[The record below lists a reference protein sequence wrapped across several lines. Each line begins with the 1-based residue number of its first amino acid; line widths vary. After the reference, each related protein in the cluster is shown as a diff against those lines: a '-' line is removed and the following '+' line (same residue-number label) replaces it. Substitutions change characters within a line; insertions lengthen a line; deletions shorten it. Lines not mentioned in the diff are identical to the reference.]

1 MSSTSQTH
9 KRYLQNSDGSVY
21 WPFTAWDAVVG
32 KPTDLVDKPA
42 LDAAIAGISMSSNAD
57 ISWHTS
63 GFSYLNGIQPID
75 GRPIAQYQAVKLGN
89 IQYVTLQVYFTNAAD
104 NGDIVMLDPDMPK
117 DPSTP
122 TMIGGWCDGNGSQ
135 QFPSRIRADWDNRK
149 LTLEAYDP
157 EKMRNDSWFYFEK
170 NWWCKI

>member
-1 MSSTSQTH
+1 MRAITN
-9 KRYLQNSDGSVY
+9 KRYWIKNDDGEKIVVWS
-21 WPFTAWDAVVG
+21 AWDAILG
-32 KPTDLVDKPA
+32 IPDDLVDKPA

-89 IQYVTLQVYFTNAAD
+89 IQYVTLQVYFTNAAG
-104 NGDIVMLDPDMPK
+104 NEDIVMLDPDMPK

-157 EKMRNDSWFYFEK
+157 EKMRNDSWFYFETK
-170 NWWCKI
+170 WWCKI